1 MTSED
6 HQKVIEHIHGPILVN
21 AGPQTGIHTTSI
33 KRLEHILKN
42 VKGNYKILILTYNR
56 LLAKQFKERIL
67 NEIQSDDKN
76 ILERFFVGTIHQF
89 AKDIVETRGDVLGLK
104 TKEIVLIDSSE
115 SENILKEILI
125 TRSNT
130 NSPSQNLSQT
140 NNVNIVREIL
150 YYISRQKRE
159 LKLPLPFEEHIDDD
173 DKRFYDSIY
182 YEYDLYLKARSLMD
196 LDDLILL
203 AYRII
208 NEKPSINQIYQRIF
222 KFAYIFEAQDLT
234 YASYQF
240 LQTLYPKHN
249 SNIMLVGDK
258 NQAIHSFTGASTSFM
273 EQFETYYDP
282 TIVKLKNNYRSS
294 PEIASLIDKLISK
307 SSFSSSSSKNG
318 SVIIK
323 ELENEEKEAIWIA
336 ENISNLVKQGH
347 SELNEKIHWDN
358 IAVIARNRSSLR
370 RIEKQFSEDNIP
382 FINKTFGILESES
395 TIMQVF
401 ESGFRLLINHNDR
414 YHLDLFQSLIGVEN
428 KNSINYNSTENGI
441 ALLKHFESIVGK
453 EWKNN
458 YKALLDAWS
467 YLWGPDMN
475 FSDAILVLEKYF
487 MSEKP
492 VASVEETNVFMS
504 DLKMW
509 RDNWNMYIRD
519 TNEYSLISFKNKF
532 NSLSR
537 TTGSGGVWLLTP
549 SSSKGFEFDVVHVLG
564 INEGVFPMNELTV
577 EEDRQVLYVA
587 ISRARKL
594 LYLSYIKSSSLKMG
608 ASYRQPSRF
617 LKEMKLL

>member
-1 MTSED
+1 MISGD

-21 AGPQTGIHTTSI
+21 AGPQTGIQTTSI

-67 NEIQSDDKN
+67 KEFQSDDKD

-89 AKDIVETRGDVLGLK
+89 ARDIVETRGDILGLK

-115 SENILKEILI
+115 SENILKEILV

-140 NNVNIVREIL
+140 NSVNVVREIL

-159 LKLPLPFEEHIDDD
+159 LKLPLPYDEHIDDD
-173 DKRFYDSIY
+173 TRFYDSIY

-196 LDDLILL
+196 FDDLILL

-258 NQAIHSFTGASTSFM
+258 NQAIYSFTGASTSFM

-282 TIVKLKNNYRSS
+282 TVVILKNNFRSS
-294 PEIASLIDKLISK
+294 SEIASLADKLISK
-307 SSFSSSSSKNG
+307 SSFSSSTLKNG

-336 ENISNLVKQGH
+336 DNISKLVRQEP
-347 SELNEKIHWDN
+347 SEINEKIHWDK

-414 YHLDLFQSLIGVEN
+414 YYLDLFQSLIGVEN
-428 KNSINYNSTENGI
+428 KNTINYNSTENGI
-441 ALLKHFESIVGK
+441 ALLKHFDSLVGK
-453 EWKNN
+453 EWKKN

-509 RDNWNMYIRD
+509 RDNWNTYIRD

-532 NSLSR
+532 TSLSR
-537 TTGSGGVWLLTP
+537 TTGSGGVRLLTAH
-549 SSSKGFEFDVVHVLG
+549 SSQGLEFDVVHVLG

-577 EEDRQVLYVA
+577 EEDRRVLYVA
-587 ISRARKL
+587 ISRAKKL

-608 ASYRQPSRF
+608 ARYRQPSRF